1 MTNPKNTEDQELSLD
16 QLKHAAGGGMGLDRL
31 GTQKAK
37 DKKKSKSTS
46 LVGMETGTVYV
57 EDGVLSSDDAADA
70 SLSNPT
76 NLT

>member
-1 MTNPKNTEDQELSLD
+1 
-16 QLKHAAGGGMGLDRL
+16 MGLDRL
-31 GTQKAK
+31 GTQKTK
-37 DKKKSKSTS
+37 GKKKSKSTS